1 MLGLILKSTWD
12 TLDGTVVYKL
22 ALLSLSKSQF
32 QLTDQLKSFS
42 IKVLHINP
50 VPASPTV
57 QNMKVGL
64 TGDSKLAVG
73 IG

>member
-1 MLGLILKSTWD
+1 MLSLILKSTWD

-22 ALLSLSKSQF
+22 ALLSLSKF

-42 IKVLHINP
+42 IKLLHIIP
-50 VPASPTV
+50 VPAPPTV

>member
-1 MLGLILKSTWD
+1 MLSLILKSTWD

-22 ALLSLSKSQF
+22 ALLSLSKF

-42 IKVLHINP
+42 IKLLHIP
-50 VPASPTV
+50 VPAPPTV

>member
-42 IKVLHINP
+42 IKLLHIIP
-50 VPASPTV
+50 VPAPPTV

-64 TGDSKLAVG
+64 TDDSKLAVG
-73 IG
+73 IR